1 MVARHQRA
9 AALTGSRQP
18 EMPYAGAMPKI
29 FTIGYE
35 GATIDAFIDT
45 LANAGV
51 KTLVDVRAVPLSRK
65 PGFSKRALAAA
76 LAERGIGYRHLQRL
90 GTPAEGRNAARAGD
104 SAKMRR
110 VYLDHLEAPDAQAEM
125 AMLVDQ
131 AHESPSALLCFER
144 KPEDCHRSVLLERLD
159 ATDLATEH
167 LFVPIEGK
175 LG

>member
-1 MVARHQRA
+1 
-9 AALTGSRQP
+9 
-18 EMPYAGAMPKI
+18 MPTL

-45 LANAGV
+45 LAAAGV

-90 GTPAEGRNAARAGD
+90 GTPAEGRNAARAGNTE
-104 SAKMRR
+104 KMHR

-125 AMLVDQ
+125 AMLIDQ
-131 AHESPSALLCFER
+131 ARESPSALLCFER
-144 KPEDCHRSVLLERLD
+144 NPGECHRSILFDQLE
-159 ATDLATEH
+159 APDLSVEH
-167 LFVPIEGK
+167 QFVPVEGK
-175 LG
+175 NG